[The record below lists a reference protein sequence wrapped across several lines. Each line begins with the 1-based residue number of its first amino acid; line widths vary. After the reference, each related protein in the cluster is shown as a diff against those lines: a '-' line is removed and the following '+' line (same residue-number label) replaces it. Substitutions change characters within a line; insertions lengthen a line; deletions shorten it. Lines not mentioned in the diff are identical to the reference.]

1 MSELAPL
8 IADLALIL
16 LCAGVMTLLFKKL
29 RQPLVLGYIV
39 AGFLASPHLSYTPSV
54 VDNESV
60 HVWADIGVIFLLFAL
75 GLEFSFKKIV
85 KVGGSAVIA
94 ACIIIFCMMFL
105 GVSVGTLFGWS
116 RMDCLFLGGMLAMSS
131 TTIIYKA
138 FADLDLFKK
147 QFTQLVMSIL
157 ILEDILAIVLMVLL
171 STMAVSNNVEGL
183 ELLLSIGKLGFFLI
197 LWFVVGIWLIPLLL
211 RKTRKLMSDEM
222 LLIVSLA
229 LCFFMVVIAAKTG
242 FSAAFGAFIMGS
254 ILAETVEAEHIDHLV
269 KPVKDLFGAIFFVSV
284 GMMVDPAMIV
294 EYAVPILVITLTILL
309 GQSIFGS
316 MGVLLSG
323 QTLKTSMQCGFS
335 LTQIGEFA
343 FIIASLGVSLGVT
356 SDFLYPIVVA
366 VSVITTFLTPYMIRL
381 AEPASNFVESHL
393 PAKWKQAL
401 DHYANGTRNV
411 NHDSEWKRF
420 LVSVVRN
427 TVVYSIVCVAVV
439 TIFLNFVRPFV
450 TGIIPGVWGNLIVAV
465 ITILFLAPM
474 LRAIMVK
481 GNHSEEFVA
490 LWQDAKNHAPL
501 LATVVIR
508 VLIAIVFLMF
518 VISSL
523 FEISIA
529 LIFGLALLLVTGMII
544 SRALKHQSNLI
555 ENIFFKNLRSR
566 EVKAEYLGTKK
577 PDYAGRLMSK
587 DIHLADFE
595 VPAEVEWV
603 GNTLKDLNFGKL
615 YGVHVVSILR
625 GKKRINIPKAYD
637 RVFPNDR
644 IQVIGTDAEL
654 AAFSKVLLPKMDFE
668 EDMYERGEMI
678 LRQFVIDENSPF
690 LGKNMIDSGIRN
702 RYHCMIVGV
711 ERGSD
716 ELHAANPHELF
727 QFGDVVWIVG
737 ERAAVQAVVTGGYA
751 VSYD

>member
-16 LCAGVMTLLFKKL
+16 VCAGVMTLLFKKL
-29 RQPLVLGYIV
+29 KQPLVLGYIV
-39 AGFLASPHLSYTPSV
+39 AGFLASPHLSLTPSV
-54 VDNESV
+54 VDSENV
-60 HVWADIGVIFLLFAL
+60 HLWADIGVIFLLFAL

-94 ACIIIFCMMFL
+94 ACTIIFFMVFL
-105 GVSVGTLFGWS
+105 GVSAGTLFGWS

-138 FADLDLFKK
+138 FADLGLFKK

-171 STMAVSNNVEGL
+171 STMAVSNNVQGL
-183 ELLLSIGKLGFFLI
+183 ELLMSIGKLGFFLI

-211 RKTRKLMSDEM
+211 RKTRKLMSDET

-254 ILAETVEAEHIDHLV
+254 ILAETIEAEHIDHLV

-294 EYAVPILVITLTILL
+294 EYAVPILVITLTIVL

-316 MGVLLSG
+316 LGVLLSG
-323 QTLKTSMQCGFS
+323 QPLKTAMQCGFS

-366 VSVITTFLTPYMIRL
+366 VSVITTFLTPYMIRF
-381 AEPASNFVESHL
+381 AEPASTFVENHL
-393 PAKWKQAL
+393 PVKWRNLLAR
-401 DHYANGTRNV
+401 YATGTRTV
-411 NHDSEWKRF
+411 NHDSDWKRF
-420 LVSVVRN
+420 LVKIIRN
-427 TVVYSIVCVAVV
+427 TVIYSIVCVAIV
-439 TIFLNFVRPFV
+439 TIFLNFVRPSI
-450 TGIIPGVWGNLIVAV
+450 TSILPGIWGNLVVAV
-465 ITILFLAPM
+465 ATICFLAPF

-481 GNHSEEFVA
+481 GNHSDEFVT
-490 LWQDAKNHAPL
+490 LWHDNKNHAPL
-501 LATVVIR
+501 LATVIFR
-508 VLIAIVFLMF
+508 VLIAILFLMS

-523 FEISIA
+523 FKISTGLILGVA
-529 LIFGLALLLVTGMII
+529 LILVTGMII
-544 SRALKHQSNLI
+544 SRSLKNQSIKI
-555 ENIFFKNLRSR
+555 EKIFFKNLRSR

-577 PDYAGRLMSK
+577 PEYAGRLMSK
-587 DIHLADFE
+587 DIHLADFD

-603 GNTLKDLNFGKL
+603 GSMLKDLNFGKL

-625 GKKRINIPKAYD
+625 GNKRINIPKAND
-637 RVFPNDR
+637 RVFPGDK

-654 AAFSKVLLPKMDFE
+654 AKFSEVLQPKMDYG
-668 EDMYERGEMI
+668 EDLYERGEMI
-678 LRQFVIDENSPF
+678 LRQFVIDEDSQF
-690 LGKNMIDSGIRN
+690 LGKNMIESGIRN
-702 RYHCMIVGV
+702 RYHCLIVGV
-711 ERGSD
+711 ERGNN
-716 ELHAANPHELF
+716 ELHAANPQELF

-737 ERAAVQAVVTGGYA
+737 EKADVLQVVGGGYA
-751 VSYD
+751 IDYD

>member
-8 IADLALIL
+8 IEDLALIL
-16 LCAGVMTLLFKKL
+16 FSAGVMTLLFKKL
-29 RQPLVLGYIV
+29 KQPLVLGYIV

-54 VDNESV
+54 VDSENV
-60 HVWADIGVIFLLFAL
+60 HLWADIGVIFLLFAL

-85 KVGGSAVIA
+85 KVGGSAIIA
-94 ACIIIFCMMFL
+94 ACTIIFCMIFL
-105 GVSVGTLFGWS
+105 GVSVGTLFAWS

-138 FADLDLFKK
+138 FADLDLFNK

-183 ELLLSIGKLGFFLI
+183 DLLLSIGKLGFFLI

-211 RKTRKLMSDEM
+211 RKTRKLMSDET

-229 LCFFMVVIAAKTG
+229 MCFFMVVIAAQTG

-284 GMMVDPAMIV
+284 GMMVDPSMIL
-294 EYAVPILVITLTILL
+294 EYAVPILAITLTILL

-316 MGVLLSG
+316 LGVLLSG

-356 SDFLYPIVVA
+356 SNFLYPIVVA

-381 AEPASNFVESHL
+381 AEPASDFVEAHL
-393 PAKWKQAL
+393 PEKWKHTLAR
-401 DHYANGTRNV
+401 YATGTRNV
-411 NHDSEWKRF
+411 NHDSVWKRF
-420 LVSVVRN
+420 LVNIVRN
-427 TVVYSIVCVAVV
+427 TVIYSIVCVAIV
-439 TIFLNFVRPFV
+439 TISLNIVQPFV
-450 TGIIPGVWGNLIVAV
+450 VGIIPGVWGNLLVAV

-474 LRAIMVK
+474 LRAIMVR
-481 GNHSEEFVA
+481 GNHGKEFVA
-490 LWQDAKNHAPL
+490 LWQDSKNHAPL
-501 LATVVIR
+501 LATVIIR

-523 FEISIA
+523 FEISTA
-529 LIFGLALLLVTGMII
+529 LIFGLALILASVMII
-544 SRALKHQSNLI
+544 SRGLKHQSNII

-577 PDYAGRLMSK
+577 PDYAG
-587 DIHLADFE
+587 
-595 VPAEVEWV
+595 
-603 GNTLKDLNFGKL
+603 
-615 YGVHVVSILR
+615 
-625 GKKRINIPKAYD
+625 
-637 RVFPNDR
+637 
-644 IQVIGTDAEL
+644 
-654 AAFSKVLLPKMDFE
+654 
-668 EDMYERGEMI
+668 
-678 LRQFVIDENSPF
+678 
-690 LGKNMIDSGIRN
+690 
-702 RYHCMIVGV
+702 
-711 ERGSD
+711 
-716 ELHAANPHELF
+716 
-727 QFGDVVWIVG
+727 
-737 ERAAVQAVVTGGYA
+737 
-751 VSYD
+751 